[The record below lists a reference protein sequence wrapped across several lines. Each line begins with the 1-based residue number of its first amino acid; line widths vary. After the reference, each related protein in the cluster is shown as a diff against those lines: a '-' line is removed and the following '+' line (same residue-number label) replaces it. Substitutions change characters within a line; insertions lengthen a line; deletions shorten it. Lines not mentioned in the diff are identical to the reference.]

1 MTGGMAGLTEHRTR
15 IVDPV
20 LVAIAAFAVPTYI
33 LNVSLAWRDGE
44 MVVVLINTV
53 AFLVV
58 AFTALFRRRLPL
70 LVKVWT
76 IPVLC
81 YGIGMYLHVVFGPVV
96 GGWTWLAAFPVMA
109 AVLIGLQA
117 AFFALGVTVVS
128 LIGIGVALSSGMLDW
143 PTAAPDFMTGW
154 LVSSVNVTL
163 LTGIMSLS
171 VGYLLASL
179 RRETAERQ
187 AVEDERARLAL
198 AVEQAPAM
206 VLITDRAGTIT
217 YVNPAFTRTSG
228 WRASDAV
235 GRPLETLELLPAEP
249 GAPVVAA
256 LLADEAWRGEVTI
269 CRRDGSFLTTEA
281 MFDPLRDDTGLVTH
295 HVVSLRDM
303 TREAELSRQLQQTQK
318 LEAIGTLAGGI
329 AHDFNNLLLPIL
341 ANADQAARELPEGHP
356 ARLAMDDVTHSAQ
369 RARELVRRILT
380 FSRLGESEREP
391 TDLTALVREVRHL
404 LRATLPSPITLDL
417 DLPETPMVILANESE
432 LHQVIMNLATNA
444 WHAMRAGGSGVL
456 RISVAAVT
464 ETSDPR
470 LLERGLAGQWIRLE
484 VTDTGVG
491 MTPEVLTRVFD
502 PFFTTKPVG
511 EGTGLGLATVHGA
524 VMNMDGV
531 LAISSTPGVGTAV
544 AVYFHPSRTDLS
556 PVAPA
561 EDARPAD
568 GIRILAV
575 DDEPMVL
582 RALARLGTR
591 LGHRVDAVADPRA
604 ALARLEASP
613 DQYDMVFTDLT
624 MPGMTGLE
632 LARAVRLVKPEIP
645 IVLATGYLEAEAQSR
660 IAEAGIGDFIDKP
673 FAMNE
678 LEEVIRRAMA
688 RVEK

>member
-1 MTGGMAGLTEHRTR
+1 MIGGLVGLTEHRTR
-15 IVDPV
+15 IVDQV
-20 LVAIAAFAVPTYI
+20 LVAIAVFAVPTYI

-44 MVVVLINTV
+44 LVVLLIDTV

-58 AFTALFRRRLPL
+58 TFTVLFRRRLPL
-70 LVKVWT
+70 LVKAWT
-76 IPVLC
+76 VPVVS
-81 YGIGMYLHVVFGPVV
+81 YGIGMYLQVVFGPVV
-96 GGWTWLAAFPVMA
+96 GGWTWLATFPVMA
-109 AVLIGLQA
+109 AVLIGLRA

-128 LIGIGVALSSGMLDW
+128 LLGIGVALSGGLLNW
-143 PTAAPDFMTGW
+143 PTTAPDFMTGW
-154 LVSSVNVTL
+154 LVSSVNFTL
-163 LTGIMSLS
+163 LAGIMSLS

-179 RRETAERQ
+179 RRETAERHT
-187 AVEDERARLAL
+187 VEEERSRLAL

-228 WRASDAV
+228 WHASDAV
-235 GRPLETLELLPAEP
+235 GRSLETLDLLPPEP

-269 CRRDGSFLTTEA
+269 RRRDGSSMTTEA

-341 ANADQAARELPEGHP
+341 ANADQAARELPDGHP
-356 ARLAMDDVTHSAQ
+356 ARQAMDDVTHSAQ

-380 FSRLGESEREP
+380 FSRLGESERQP
-391 TDLTALVREVRHL
+391 TDLVALVREVGQL

-417 DLPETPMVILANESE
+417 DLPGTPMVIRADESE

-444 WHAMRAGGSGVL
+444 WHAMRAGGAGVL
-456 RISVAAVT
+456 RMSIAAVT
-464 ETSDPR
+464 ETTDAR
-470 LLERGLAGQWIRLE
+470 LLERGLSGPWIRLE

-491 MTPEVLTRVFD
+491 MTPEVLARAFD

-531 LAISSTPGVGTAV
+531 LTISSTPGVGTVV
-544 AVYFHPSRTDLS
+544 AVFFHPSEIDLLQI
-556 PVAPA
+556 VPA
-561 EDARPAD
+561 EIARPAA

-582 RALARLGTR
+582 RALDRLGTR
-591 LGHRVDAVADPRA
+591 LGHRIDAVADPRV

-613 DQYDMVFTDLT
+613 NDYDLVFTDLT
-624 MPGMTGLE
+624 MPGMTGLD
-632 LARAVRLVKPEIP
+632 LARAVRLVRPDVP
-645 IVLATGYLEAEAQSR
+645 IVLATGYLEADAQGK
-660 IAEAGIGDFIDKP
+660 IAEAGIGDVIVKP
-673 FAMNE
+673 FAMKE

-688 RVEK
+688 RVEQ

>member
-1 MTGGMAGLTEHRTR
+1 MTEDLAGLTQHRTR
-15 IVDPV
+15 IVDSV
-20 LVAIAAFAVPTYI
+20 LVAIAAFGVPAYI
-33 LNVSLAWRDGE
+33 LNVWLAWRDGA
-44 MVVVLINTV
+44 MLVVVIDTLAI
-53 AFLVV
+53 VV
-58 AFTALFRRRLPL
+58 VVGVALFRRRLPL
-70 LVKVWT
+70 LIKAWT
-76 IPVLC
+76 IPLVC
-81 YGIGMYLHVVFGPVV
+81 YLIGMFLQVQFGPVV
-96 GGWTWLAAFPVMA
+96 GGWTWMAAFPVMA
-109 AVLIGLQA
+109 AVLIGVQA

-128 LIGIGVALSSGMLDW
+128 LIGIGVALSGGMLDW

-154 LVSSVNVTL
+154 LASSVNFTL

-206 VLITDRAGTIT
+206 VLITDRTGTIT

-269 CRRDGSFLTTEA
+269 RRRDGSFLTTEA

-404 LRATLPSPITLDL
+404 LRATLPAPITLDL

-491 MTPEVLTRVFD
+491 MTPEVLARVFD

-561 EDARPAD
+561 EDARPAH

-613 DQYDMVFTDLT
+613 DEYDMVFTDLT

-660 IAEAGIGDFIDKP
+660 IAEAGIGAFIDKP